1 MAMAMKPR
9 DIPAILIER
18 IEAAHPAPGSFA
30 ADETHD
36 WPSEVLPALLRQ
48 GVIAEADR
56 AEAVTC
62 PGCEWQCTKRVVVRK
77 AGATSSAFIIC
88 DEEQDHGRIPVP
100 LNSLRTFVT
109 GLGALSRFAAAV
121 LRIGP
126 PKVSRHSAA
135 YVLGAVNGRN
145 GMRPVIVAIEDGK
158 AMLVVGEEREHMARV
173 LQWIEVDL
181 VLDGKLVQRLADRK
195 TATSTTERRQKP
207 PDRSVQSARKKAT
220 NQRDLAIFR
229 EAKKRQAAGGVS
241 LTRVAEVIAKTE
253 LACGLSAGSIRRIVT
268 KHRGD
273 ERKKS
278 RSNPRSRK

>member
-30 ADETHD
+30 AEETHD

-62 PGCEWQCTKRVVVRK
+62 PGCEWLCTKRVVVRK
-77 AGATSSAFIIC
+77 AGATSGAFIIC
-88 DEEQDHGRIPVP
+88 DEEQDLGRIPVP
-100 LNSLRTFVT
+100 LDSLRTFVT
-109 GLGALSRFAAAV
+109 GLGAMSRFAAAA

-135 YVLGAVNGRN
+135 YALGAVKGRH
-145 GMRPVIVAIEDGK
+145 GMRPVFVAIEDGK

-195 TATSTTERRQKP
+195 AVSVTERRQRP
-207 PDRSVQSARKKAT
+207 SDRSVQSARKKAT

-229 EAKKRQAAGGVS
+229 EAKKRHAAGGV
-241 LTRVAEVIAKTE
+241 TWTQVAEEIAESE
-253 LACGLSAGSIRRIVT
+253 LAGDLSAGSIRRIVT
-268 KHRGD
+268 KHRGI

-278 RSNPRSRK
+278 RSNPRSHK